1 MCTWIGSTDTRTKP
15 LSKSP
20 ILSFFSAPLPRQL
33 SSPKLLKEIQVGNR
47 QERREM
53 AEAVAVTVAYE
64 EQRQRQI
71 EANKPKLEE
80 LQLHRLSAA
89 VREAAAAAKP
99 SPVCPGFP

>member
-1 MCTWIGSTDTRTKP
+1 
-15 LSKSP
+15 
-20 ILSFFSAPLPRQL
+20 
-33 SSPKLLKEIQVGNR
+33 
-47 QERREM
+47 M
-53 AEAVAVTVAYE
+53 AEAVAVAYE

-99 SPVCPGFP
+99 SSVCPGFLTDSCFLTRHLGIRQSDPRASLR

>member
-1 MCTWIGSTDTRTKP
+1 VHLDRVHRYKDETPLQARTKP

-53 AEAVAVTVAYE
+53 AEAVAVAVMVAYE

-71 EANKPKLEE
+71 SLVGVSRF
-80 LQLHRLSAA
+80 LD
-89 VREAAAAAKP
+89 
-99 SPVCPGFP
+99 